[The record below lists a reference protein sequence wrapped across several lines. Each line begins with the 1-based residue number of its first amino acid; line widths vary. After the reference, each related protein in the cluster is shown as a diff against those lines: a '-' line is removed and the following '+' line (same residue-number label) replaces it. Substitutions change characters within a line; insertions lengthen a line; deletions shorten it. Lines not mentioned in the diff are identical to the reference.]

1 MDMMDMNSLQSF
13 VEEIEVSCEAIQN
26 KLSLDED
33 DPIENEIA
41 VCISQIEGA
50 VLELY
55 RYLADLSIRKYLPNF
70 PLDK

>member
-50 VLELY
+50 VLELD
-55 RYLADLSIRKYLPNF
+55 RYLAGLSIREYSPNF

>member
-50 VLELY
+50 VLELD
-55 RYLADLSIRKYLPNF
+55 RYLAGLSIREYLPNF